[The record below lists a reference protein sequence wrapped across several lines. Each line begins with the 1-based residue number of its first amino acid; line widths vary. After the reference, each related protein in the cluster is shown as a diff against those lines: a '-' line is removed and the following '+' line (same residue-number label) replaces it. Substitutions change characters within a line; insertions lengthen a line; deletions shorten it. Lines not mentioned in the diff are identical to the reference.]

1 MSQFNKNNK
10 TIFIYESCIGQ
21 IYLSFKNDCDQYICS
36 QCGDT
41 DIYLGR
47 ANNKK
52 ELFNVLKEHHI
63 FRNKIN
69 ELMIDYENKLKR

>member
-10 TIFIYESCIGQ
+10 TIFIYETCIGQ
-21 IYLSFKNDCDQYICS
+21 IYLSFKNDCDQYTCS

-41 DIYLGR
+41 DTYLGR

-52 ELFNVLKEHHI
+52 ELFKVLKEENI
-63 FRNKIN
+63 FEEKIN
-69 ELMIDYENKLKR
+69 ELMADYENILNR